1 MVAKEVKFG
10 ILGLGR
16 GRKAAQ
22 QAAQTA
28 GANLVCVCDLQEE
41 KVKSTAQELDCDWTT
56 SYDQMLER
64 DDIDAIG
71 VYTSS
76 GTHADLAM
84 QAIESGKHVFVT
96 KPMDINLAKCD
107 RLIELAKRANL
118 VLAVDFVRRY
128 RKIDHQI
135 RMAIASGLIGNVIL
149 GDLRMKWYRAQSY
162 YDGGWPP
169 GWRSHSR
176 TEGGSAANQG
186 VHSIDQLQWFLG
198 AVKTVQGQ
206 SSTFN
211 HQIETEDCSVG
222 ILTFESGAFGVIQ
235 TTTCSYPSLGT
246 TLQINGS
253 KGTITMDKSGE
264 IELLIAGKENMTV
277 DQIEIDVDLPSNV
290 IEDMVGAV
298 TEGRPVIVDG
308 EEGRKSVQI
317 FTAIYESS
325 RTGKIIHLF

>member
-1 MVAKEVKFG
+1 
-10 ILGLGR
+10 
-16 GRKAAQ
+16 
-22 QAAQTA
+22 
-28 GANLVCVCDLQEE
+28 
-41 KVKSTAQELDCDWTT
+41 
-56 SYDQMLER
+56 
-64 DDIDAIG
+64 
-71 VYTSS
+71 
-76 GTHADLAM
+76 
-84 QAIESGKHVFVT
+84 
-96 KPMDINLAKCD
+96 
-107 RLIELAKRANL
+107 
-118 VLAVDFVRRY
+118 
-128 RKIDHQI
+128 
-135 RMAIASGLIGNVIL
+135 
-149 GDLRMKWYRAQSY
+149 
-162 YDGGWPP
+162 
-169 GWRSHSR
+169 
-176 TEGGSAANQG
+176 
-186 VHSIDQLQWFLG
+186 
-198 AVKTVQGQ
+198 VQGQ